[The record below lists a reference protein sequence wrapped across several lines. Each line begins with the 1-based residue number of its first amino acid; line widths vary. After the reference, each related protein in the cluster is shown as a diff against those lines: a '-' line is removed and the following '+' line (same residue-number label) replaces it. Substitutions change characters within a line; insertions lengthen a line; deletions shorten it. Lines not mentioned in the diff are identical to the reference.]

1 MAKTEIKPQHEKP
14 GNQKLIA
21 LAILVLLLLSAVQ
34 FVFLLVIRA
43 EKLPPLDPGTEIAL
57 EVVQVIDLKYSF
69 FSETEFQEILD
80 SIKRETK
87 EVLGYEIVFTQVRKV
102 MSDAY
107 ADLHNVFI
115 DPKAAD
121 AWFSSQLAQEKGW
134 QTNFAWLNAVLQHP
148 VSRGILESFY
158 GMEENAAL
166 STAIKQDFTKKITG
180 NLAIRDL
187 RGSRVFDDKR
197 QEGLSSVAYWH
208 YLLGEQSDGDLVI
221 SNIPVFFPSAQTP
234 ADAVT
239 RGGLAHSMIVSSA
252 RPLGGVI
259 GLSSWPL
266 LARDDYSR
274 ETAQN
279 IFSRIALQSIARLL
293 LRQDY
298 SREPEGNLLSPILGE
313 NYLLWYTQFSG
324 RLAEDT
330 PQPVK
335 NF

>member
-1 MAKTEIKPQHEKP
+1 MTTAEPKTSGKT
-14 GNQKLIA
+14 GSQKLIILTI
-21 LAILVLLLLSAVQ
+21 LALVLLSAIQFALL
-34 FVFLLVIRA
+34 FIIRD
-43 EKLPPLDPGTEIAL
+43 EKLPPLDPESEIAI
-57 EVVQVIDLKYSF
+57 EVVQVIDLKYAF
-69 FSETEFQEILD
+69 FSEAEFQGILD
-80 SIKRETK
+80 ALRRDAWEL
-87 EVLGYEIVFTQVRKV
+87 LGYKIVFTQIRKV

-148 VSRGILESFY
+148 VSRGILASFY
-158 GMEENAAL
+158 GTEESAALNAAVR
-166 STAIKQDFTKKITG
+166 QDFTKKIAG
-180 NLAIRDL
+180 HLVIRDL
-187 RGSRVFDDKR
+187 HGNRVFDDKR

-239 RGGLAHSMIVSSA
+239 RGGLAHSMIVSSS

-266 LARDDYSR
+266 LVRDDFSR

-279 IFSRIALQSIARLL
+279 IFTRIALQSIARLL

-298 SREPEGNLLSPILGE
+298 SSEPDGNLLSPILDE
-313 NYLLWYTQFSG
+313 NYLSWYTESSG
-324 RLAEDT
+324 RLAKDA
-330 PQPVK
+330 PQPIK